1 MGESDRVFYIAWG
14 VAIVLIGIA
23 SALALVGMWGLAM
36 LVLFGGV
43 GAVLIALNSGDSMKF
58 YGGIAFLVVG
68 ILLFAV
74 LSGFNIAYS
83 LIILVIIVGALVMW
97 YGLSKSRGDRK

>member
-1 MGESDRVFYIAWG
+1 MDAGDRVFYIAWG

-23 SALALVGMWGLAM
+23 AALALLGMWGLAM

-43 GAVLIALNSGDSMKF
+43 GAVLIALNSGDSMRF
-58 YGGIAFLVVG
+58 YGGISFLVVG

-74 LSGFNIAYS
+74 LSGFNIAYA

>member
-1 MGESDRVFYIAWG
+1 MDAGDRVFYIAWG

-23 SALALVGMWGLAM
+23 SALALLGMWGLAM

-43 GAVLIALNSGDSMKF
+43 GAVLIALNSGDGMRF
-58 YGGIAFLVVG
+58 YGGISFLVVG

-74 LSGFNIAYS
+74 LSGFNIAYA